1 MDTTRALRWGGYYT
15 ALATLGAV
23 VGLAI
28 VAAAATLGIG
38 DAVAAYRDGAAITS
52 VLSTAAPGLIV
63 AALGLVVWHLI
74 AAVALHRTMTG
85 AIEEEM
91 RERFDSERVK
101 SEILAVL
108 DDRLSDMQY
117 EMERVRKE
125 VSSLNSEQAAEEF
138 EFGGD

>member
-23 VGLAI
+23 LGLAI
-28 VAAAATLGIG
+28 VAAGATLGLG
-38 DAVAAYRDGAAITS
+38 EAFSMYADGAGATA
-52 VLSTAAPGLIV
+52 VLTTAAPGLIV
-63 AALGLVVWHLI
+63 AAIGLLVWRLI
-74 AAVALHRTMTG
+74 AAVAFYKTVTG
-85 AIEEEM
+85 AVDEEM

-101 SEILAVL
+101 SEILSVL

-117 EMERVRKE
+117 EMERLRKQVNDINRQE
-125 VSSLNSEQAAEEF
+125 AAEEF

>member
-23 VGLAI
+23 LGLAI
-28 VAAAATLGIG
+28 VAAGAALGIG
-38 DAVAAYRDGAAITS
+38 EALSMYFDGAGTTA
-52 VLSTAAPGLIV
+52 VLTTAAPGLIV
-63 AALGLVVWHLI
+63 AAVGLLVWRLI
-74 AAVALHRTMTG
+74 AAVAFYKTVTG
-85 AIEEEM
+85 AVDEEM

-101 SEILAVL
+101 SEILSVL

-117 EMERVRKE
+117 EMERLRKQVDDINRQE
-125 VSSLNSEQAAEEF
+125 AAEEF